1 MKRRLLLGYQ
11 ILTGM
16 SDTCTGLLLIFAP
29 ALTARLMGLHVSLT
43 ALPFLSYIGAFVFSV
58 GIACFYGALLTSRVA
73 FREKLQVVWILT
85 GITRACVA
93 LFVIAEIL
101 TGMLEPRWA
110 TVAAT
115 DGAFA
120 LLQAIGLSKGWLA
133 NAAA

>member
-1 MKRRLLLGYQ
+1 L
-11 ILTGM
+11 
-16 SDTCTGLLLIFAP
+16 
-29 ALTARLMGLHVSLT
+29 
-43 ALPFLSYIGAFVFSV
+43 
-58 GIACFYGALLTSRVA
+58 
-73 FREKLQVVWILT
+73 EVVWTLT